1 VRSQAHSS
9 FSYRR
14 LASRFPSALAS
25 AGLLDATALAVV
37 AAGGVVSGAG
47 ARGGAGAA
55 ARASVDL
62 TEADEGE
69 AAEPNSASDTA
80 AAVATLSPSRRAVPA
95 LPSPSSPG
103 SPSPPSLSPPPP
115 SSPQL
120 APASAPS
127 LAPEQLAK
135 LARRGEL
142 AAELFAIAPFVRAL
156 GELAKRIVAGA
167 GAGAGAGVVAG
178 AGAAPLS
185 PGAFGGARARA
196 ELLVAQCSLGECG
209 ARAVPAAMARAH

>member
-1 VRSQAHSS
+1 MCARKRNSS

-14 LASRFPSALAS
+14 LASRFPSTLAS

-167 GAGAGAGVVAG
+167 GAGAGAVAG

-209 ARAVPAAMARAH
+209 ARAVPAALARAH